1 MTTIALNCSTK
12 ILEGSL
18 NVVKKILHGMM
29 IGWMISRQT
38 QANKAVAEQISKYEH
53 NGENYWDILNELNA
67 KTIAGIEKEF
77 KR

>member
-1 MTTIALNCSTK
+1 
-12 ILEGSL
+12 
-18 NVVKKILHGMM
+18 MM